1 MKQELRNTYIA
12 RITKEMSEVLTGAT
26 FERFGYIITEQVFND
41 YELNH
46 RGTNLA
52 GSPVGY
58 VVDTFSSCGR
68 VVAEYSTD
76 AGYFTDFTKIEN
88 DKTHALEHYPES
100 LKTLFLLSNREC
112 PPSSQRRVTE
122 LVLSTEATD
131 SIDLIIWDARDTAEY
146 IVNELLFDEAVT
158 ERLAYFLPSIQ
169 TIRNESAL
177 NLTIPK
183 VEDSYQPRVD
193 IESKLSHRLLTGHS
207 CVVVGFGGA
216 GKSNLA
222 VAIVNSIKEEF
233 DLSLWL
239 DASEVQSLDDLGH
252 YDVYR
257 NGHQVNILGLLKSKK
272 ILLVLD
278 NLLAPVSQRHLED
291 ICSNESVILATR
303 RNVVDESDWSL
314 PLLSSEVAKS
324 ILEYD
329 TETPC
334 PETTFKKVYDTVGGY
349 PLIYGLM
356 NANIRSDDYEWED
369 IDNDCEAI
377 LEYEDHKNQKLTER
391 LLGHLQGSLATQLSF
406 LKACET
412 KIIDLDF
419 AKASIKPIGIK
430 KLIKSTI
437 VTKSNIGFL
446 KVHDVIFEALTNIDA
461 GQIDLS
467 SLLKDYLENTE
478 AERWSAFLRVS
489 YRHQKLIYN
498 LYRSTGDSIYLY
510 SHLIASVPS
519 VLNKNEIETPSD
531 QFEKINSHFPDID
544 RIKVSAL
551 IEWIENLYLLDKEM
565 SIDFAKAEL
574 EKSLPIFLRLKE
586 LVTEKAELLKL
597 VMHHYAKC
605 LLRLDKEAE
614 AETEF
619 ATLNQ
624 KYTSMYEVKLQLARI
639 YSRSDRPEE
648 AKLFIEEILD
658 AWKAESGPSISV
670 ALASFEL
677 VSRTSMRKYKK
688 ELNEKY
694 SDLVAMI
701 IKESMA
707 FGYDHSY
714 RAFSLFA
721 GDWAFNHP
729 EKFLDIFAYLPLP
742 PLSLIS
748 DDYTKNSVGDLY
760 REAGKIHLR
769 MNDPKAEIYLSLAL
783 DFYESVIHR
792 TPFHVRRIAETHC
805 LLRQYEISQK
815 ICLELLDNNDK
826 DPFVYF
832 WLSKSLFGLNHL
844 QEALERIDIGIEKLR
859 GYPDSF
865 HASFLEVKS
874 DIHLALGLDD
884 YIELLEAGA
893 RKSDSPKYI
902 SQLEEKIFSLVNQK
916 QETFN

>member
-1 MKQELRNTYIA
+1 
-12 RITKEMSEVLTGAT
+12 MSEVLTGAT
-26 FERFGYIITEQVFND
+26 FERFGYIIAEQVFSD

-52 GSPVGY
+52 GSPVGH

-76 AGYFTDFTKIEN
+76 AGYFTDFRKIEN
-88 DKTHALEHYPES
+88 DKIHALEHYPYS
-100 LKTLFLLSNREC
+100 LTTLFLLSNREC
-112 PPSSQRRVTE
+112 PPKSQRHVTE
-122 LVLSTEATD
+122 LVSSTEATD
-131 SIDLIIWDARDTAEY
+131 SIELIIWDARKTAEY

-177 NLTIPK
+177 NLTLPK
-183 VEDSYQPRVD
+183 IEDSYQPRAD
-193 IESKLSHRLLTGHS
+193 IESELSHRLLTGHS

-222 VAIVNSIKEEF
+222 VAIANSIKDEF

-239 DASEVQSLDDLGH
+239 DASEIQGLDGLGY

-272 ILLVLD
+272 VFLVLD
-278 NLLAPVSQRHLED
+278 NLLAPVSLRHLED

-303 RNVVDESDWSL
+303 RNVVDESDWSI

-324 ILEYD
+324 ILEYN

-334 PETTFKKVYDTVGGY
+334 PKTTFKKVYDTVGGY

-356 NANIRSDDYEWED
+356 NANMRSDDYEWED
-369 IDNDCEAI
+369 IDSDCEAI
-377 LEYEDHKNQKLTER
+377 LEYEDDKNQKLAER
-391 LLGHLQGSLATQLSF
+391 LLGRLQGSLATQLSF
-406 LKACET
+406 LKACKT

-419 AKASIKPIGIK
+419 AKASIKPIGIR

-437 VTKSNIGFL
+437 VTKSNLGFL
-446 KVHDVIFEALTNIDA
+446 KVHDVIFEALTSLDTE
-461 GQIDLS
+461 QTDLS
-467 SLLKDYLENTE
+467 SLLKYYLENAE

-489 YRHQKLIYN
+489 HRHQKLIYS
-498 LYRSTGDSIYLY
+498 LYRSTGDIIYLY

-519 VLNKNEIETPSD
+519 VLNKSEIATPSD
-531 QFEKINSHFPDID
+531 QFEKINSYFPKIE
-544 RIKVSAL
+544 RIQISTL
-551 IEWIENLYLLDKEM
+551 IESIESLYLLDKET

-574 EKSLPIFLRLKE
+574 EKSLPIFLKLKE
-586 LVTEKAELLKL
+586 LVTEKVELLKL

-605 LLRLDKEAE
+605 LLRLDKESE

-624 KYTSMYEVKLQLARI
+624 KYASMYEVKLQLARI
-639 YSRSDRPEE
+639 YSRSNRGEE
-648 AKLFIEEILD
+648 AKLLIEEILD
-658 AWKAESGPSISV
+658 AWQTESGPSISV

-677 VSRTSMRKYKK
+677 VSRSSMRKYKK
-688 ELNEKY
+688 TLNEKY
-694 SDLVAMI
+694 SDLVALI

-729 EKFLDIFAYLPLP
+729 EKFLDIFGYLPLP

-748 DDYTKNSVGDLY
+748 DDDTKNSVGDLY

-769 MNDPKAEIYLSLAL
+769 MNDPKVEVYLSLAL
-783 DFYESVIHR
+783 DFYESVIRRKH
-792 TPFHVRRIAETHC
+792 FHVRRIAETHC
-805 LLRQYEISQK
+805 LLGQYEISEK

-832 WLSKSLFGLNHL
+832 WLSKSLFGMNKFP
-844 QEALERIDIGIEKLR
+844 EALERIDVGINKLR
-859 GYPDSF
+859 DYPDSF
-865 HASFLEVKS
+865 QASFLEVKS
-874 DIHLALGLDD
+874 DIHRALGLED
-884 YIELLEAGA
+884 YIELLEAGVH
-893 RKSDSPKYI
+893 KSDSPKYI
-902 SQLEEKIFSLVNQK
+902 SQLEEKILSLVNQK
-916 QETFN
+916 